1 MFLGFPSVF
10 GVDAPFLPCNS
21 PCLQRAVIE
30 LGVASCNFTTYSVG
44 EVGDVGS
51 FEGRLGRETEEVSQL
66 SVWNMGVCPL
76 LLYTPTEKAS
86 VSKLPSTDA
95 ILYTPT
101 GQETKV
107 FMANLVE
114 YARQRHFLHIKCTT
128 SD

>member
-1 MFLGFPSVF
+1 MKALLPIATLANLVGKVGSEESAQLSVWK
-10 GVDAPFLPCNS
+10 
-21 PCLQRAVIE
+21 
-30 LGVASCNFTTYSVG
+30 LGVASCNFTTSVD
-44 EVGDVGS
+44 EVGS
-51 FEGRLGRETEEVSQL
+51 FEGLGRDTEEVSQL